1 LLKHPYDEQHVRFHF
16 ISDKVNLM
24 PDFAA
29 SALETGRQQQRRSR
43 FLRDDKKNDN
53 DKCNSRSP
61 SGMTTRKARAKA
73 RAKTKVAGLRG
84 WLA

>member
-29 SALETGRQQQRRSR
+29 STSFGERGGNSTGY
-43 FLRDDKKNDN
+43 
-53 DKCNSRSP
+53 
-61 SGMTTRKARAKA
+61 GVEA
-73 RAKTKVAGLRG
+73 V
-84 WLA
+84 